1 MSDKDGDFLEKLSL
15 VVGFFERAEH
25 AIKSA
30 ETVEG
35 KISITPINQIRYA
48 FKHMTTAIESRK
60 NGNFENSSENIRLC
74 IGHCKRA
81 FYDACD
87 AEITFCIG
95 RFDEFVEE
103 AHKKNA
109 VLSKILNDY
118 AENVS
123 AINRAKRFL
132 ENDQFDIEDKAERYK
147 EAEKILFEVK
157 AIYNKLSG
165 YYEVV
170 NEQLSAEKKLQTE
183 LHDSIL
189 REEKSLRTSRLSLFI
204 AFLAVVAT
212 VSVVIFD
219 EPLKALGKS
228 VTGAQQSVPE
238 KQMPK

>member
-1 MSDKDGDFLEKLSL
+1 MSDKDGDFFKKLSL

-48 FKHMTTAIESRK
+48 FKHMTTAIESQS
-60 NGNFENSSENIRLC
+60 NGRVEDAEENIRLC

-95 RFDEFVEE
+95 QFDEFVEG

-109 VLSKILNDY
+109 VLSKILKDY
-118 AENVS
+118 ADNIS
-123 AINRAKRFL
+123 TINRAKKFL
-132 ENDQFDIEDKAERYK
+132 ESDQFDIEDKAERYK
-147 EAEKILFEVK
+147 EAEKVLGEVK
-157 AIYNKLSG
+157 AIYNKLPG

-170 NEQLSAEKKLQTE
+170 NEQLSAEKKLQKE

-189 REEKSLRTSRLSLFI
+189 REEKSLRNSRLSLFV

-212 VSVVIFD
+212 ISVVIFD
-219 EPLKALGKS
+219 EPLKKLGKS
-228 VTGAQQSVPE
+228 LIDTQQPAPE